1 MKTPVQDMVNETA
14 NKSISFR
21 VLLWISLITSF
32 VFFVFATSQKSWE
45 SFGMTLLISTM
56 YTFGYGLSNGF
67 LNDTLSQ
74 KYSWIT
80 QTNQRLWWGIF
91 GTVVVNV
98 VMTYVLNY
106 LNFVVIQGQS
116 DADFFSPKMNF
127 THWFFINFALMM
139 SAILHA
145 RGFMLAMKQNAKEQ
159 VVEQKIIATSANA
172 QLESL
177 KNQLDPH
184 FLFNSLN
191 VLSALIDE
199 NPAQAQK
206 FTASMSKI
214 YRYVLDQKDKEAV
227 TVAEELEFAHIYAEL
242 LKTRFEDSVQFS
254 FAVREEDMQKWV
266 VPLSLQLLL
275 ENAIKHN
282 FATSQKPLTITIGTE
297 NGTLTIENNLQSRQM
312 VKDRDGIGLSNIVQ
326 RYALITPLHV
336 KIEQTENYFKVKIPM
351 LEEAPKSPKIETMKT
366 DEHIAY
372 DRALQRMEELKGF
385 YGNLISYCVI
395 IPILVVINLATK
407 PQIQWF
413 WWPMLGWGIGVASHA
428 FQVFGIGKRWEEKK
442 IKQLLKQKS

>member
-1 MKTPVQDMVNETA
+1 MKSPENYTVDQAA
-14 NKSISFR
+14 NRSVSIR
-21 VLLWISLITSF
+21 TLLWISLITGL
-32 VFFVFATSQKSWE
+32 VFFAFATPEKTWE
-45 SFGMTLLISTM
+45 SFGMTVMISTM
-56 YTFGYGLSNGF
+56 YTLGYGLSNGF
-67 LNDTLSQ
+67 LNDALS
-74 KYSWIT
+74 KRYSWVT
-80 QTNQRLWWGIF
+80 QTNKRLWWGIA
-91 GTVVVNV
+91 GTVLVNV
-98 VMTYVLNY
+98 VMTYGLNY

-116 DADFFSPKMNF
+116 DADFFSAKKNF
-127 THWFFINFALMM
+127 THWFFINFALMI

-159 VVEQKIIATSANA
+159 VIEQKIIATTANA

-191 VLSALIDE
+191 VLSALVDE

-214 YRYVLDQKDKEAV
+214 YRYVLDQKDKEVV
-227 TVAEELEFAHIYAEL
+227 TVAEELDFAHTYAEL
-242 LKTRFEDSVQFS
+242 LKTRFEDSIQVK

-282 FATSQKPLTITIGTE
+282 FATVQKPLLIIIGTE
-297 NGTLTIENNLQSRQM
+297 DGALTVENNLQPRQM

-336 KIEQTENYFKVKIPM
+336 KIEHTENYFKVKIPLLKEKVKP
-351 LEEAPKSPKIETMKT
+351 LETAAKTEIKT
-366 DEHIAY
+366 DKLPEQIFLIHLSLYVLYLLYMIGNFLHI
-372 DRALQRMEELKGF
+372 F
-385 YGNLISYCVI
+385 PNNIISGA
-395 IPILVVINLATK
+395 NLAVLFVWPIVLIFHLIVAK
-407 PQIQWF
+407 F
-413 WWPMLGWGIGVASHA
+413 WKNL
-428 FQVFGIGKRWEEKK
+428 R
-442 IKQLLKQKS
+442 

>member
-1 MKTPVQDMVNETA
+1 MNTTTQHTITESVHRSVPIK
-14 NKSISFR
+14 
-21 VLLWISLITSF
+21 VLLWIGLITSL
-32 VFFVFATSQKSWE
+32 VFFVFATPNKNLE

-56 YTFGYGLSNGF
+56 YTFGYGLSNGI
-67 LNDTLSQ
+67 LNDRLS
-74 KYSWIT
+74 KRYSWTT
-80 QTNQRLWWGIF
+80 QTNRRLWWGIC
-91 GTVVVNV
+91 GTILVNV
-98 VMTYVLNY
+98 VMTYGLNY
-106 LNFVVIQGQS
+106 LNFVVIQGNS
-116 DADFFSPKMNF
+116 NAEFFSLRMNF

-145 RGFMLAMKQNAKEQ
+145 RGFMLAMKRNAKEQ

-199 NPAQAQK
+199 NPAQAQT

-227 TVAEELEFAHIYAEL
+227 TVAEELDFAHTYAEL
-242 LKTRFEDSVQFS
+242 LKTRFDDSVQFS
-254 FAVREEDMQKWV
+254 FAVRQEDMQKWV

-282 FATSQKPLTITIGTE
+282 FATSHKPLKIIIGTE
-297 NGTLTIENNLQSRQM
+297 NGTLTIENNLQSRPM
-312 VKDRDGIGLSNIVQ
+312 VKDREGIGLSNIVQ

-351 LEEAPKSPKIETMKT
+351 LDQAPQFQNHDIMKT
-366 DEHIAY
+366 
-372 DRALQRMEELKGF
+372 EED
-385 YGNLISYCVI
+385 IH
-395 IPILVVINLATK
+395 
-407 PQIQWF
+407 Q
-413 WWPMLGWGIGVASHA
+413 
-428 FQVFGIGKRWEEKK
+428 EKA
-442 IKQLLKQKS
+442 IYRV